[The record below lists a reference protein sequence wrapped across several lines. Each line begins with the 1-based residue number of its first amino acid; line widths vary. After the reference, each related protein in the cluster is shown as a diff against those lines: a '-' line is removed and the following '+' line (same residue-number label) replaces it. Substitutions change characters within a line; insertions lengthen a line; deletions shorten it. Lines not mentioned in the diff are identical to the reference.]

1 MAKKAKSKKRR
12 KKRSR
17 RTEAI
22 DSVVGTRQ
30 KKINGIDLYQVE
42 NALDTMTRAEEMQK
56 DEKLMKATEKL
67 LKRRRDAL
75 SKVDRSLKNRS

>member
-1 MAKKAKSKKRR
+1 VKGIIMAKKAKGKK

-22 DSVVGTRQ
+22 ETAVP
-30 KKINGIDLYQVE
+30 
-42 NALDTMTRAEEMQK
+42 K

-67 LKRRRDAL
+67 LKKRKVAL
-75 SKVDRSLKNRS
+75 DKVERSLRSKK